1 MRAVAASRLGG
12 WIAVAVGASL
22 VAPSIRPLDPT
33 VRPLADAIALGCL
46 VGGCGFLVAARR
58 PIAAS
63 AFSALPRK
71 RLLARS
77 AVLTAKS
84 AEEEAIWRGLVLGF
98 LVPPLGP
105 HGALAASSALFAVA
119 HVRRLGRRAWT
130 HLTTGL
136 LFGLAYLA
144 TGRIVA
150 AMAAHSTYNVLVGVA
165 MGARADT
172 SVSDTRHDPPRL
184 VASESPSMGPR
195 PMHETIATDSPPLAL
210 LEGVTKSFPSV
221 KALDSIGLEL
231 RSGEIVALLGA
242 NGAGKSTA
250 VSIMLGLRRPDSGRV
265 ELYGCDPREP
275 EARRSVGAVLQD
287 VGFPPGL
294 RVRETVELVRT
305 HYAHAASTDD
315 VLERLEL
322 TSVAGRHAG
331 GLSGGQRRRLAVAL
345 ALAGNPGALFLDE
358 PTAGMDAHARR
369 SLLNDLA
376 AFAAG
381 GGAVLLTT
389 QQLAEAEAIAT
400 RIVVLAAGRI
410 LVEGTLAEVKAR
422 GGLTKVT
429 LRADALPPLPGVGSV
444 DSRGDRHVIYVGDA
458 DAFVT
463 ALVRSGVEFRELH
476 VTPTSLE
483 DAFVTLTE
491 ATE

>member
-1 MRAVAASRLGG
+1 MRAVAVSRLGA
-12 WIAVAVGASL
+12 WTAVAVVASL
-22 VAPSIRPLDPT
+22 VAPSIPPLDPT
-33 VRPLADAIALGCL
+33 VQPLADAIALGCL
-46 VGGCGFLVAARR
+46 AGGCGFLLLARR

-63 AFSALPRK
+63 AFSALSRK

-84 AEEEAIWRGLVLGF
+84 AEEEAIWRGLVLGV

-105 HGALAASSALFAVA
+105 LGALASSSAFFAVA
-119 HVRRLGRRAWT
+119 HVGRLGRRAWT
-130 HLTTGL
+130 HLATGS
-136 LFGLAYLA
+136 LFGMAYLV

-165 MGARADT
+165 VTDRADM
-172 SVSDTRHDPPRL
+172 SVLDTRHGLPRL

-221 KALDSIGLEL
+221 KALDSVGFEL
-231 RSGEIVALLGA
+231 RRGEIVALLGA

-265 ELYGCDPREP
+265 ELYGRDPRETS
-275 EARRSVGAVLQD
+275 ARRSVGAVLQD

-294 RVRETVELVRT
+294 RVRETVELVRA
-305 HYAHAASTDD
+305 HFAHAASSDD
-315 VLERLEL
+315 ILGRLDL
-322 TSVAGRHAG
+322 ASVAGRHAG

-345 ALAGNPGALFLDE
+345 ALAGKPGALFLDE
-358 PTAGMDAHARR
+358 PTAGMDANARR

-376 AFAAG
+376 SFAAG

-400 RIVVLAAGRI
+400 RIVVLAAGRV
-410 LVEGTLAEVKAR
+410 LVEGTVAEVKAR

-429 LRADALPPLPGVGSV
+429 LRAGALPQLPGVGAV
-444 DSRGDRHVIYVGDA
+444 DSAGDRHVIYVDDA

-463 ALVRSGVEFRELH
+463 ALVHSGVEFKELH

-483 DAFVTLTE
+483 DAFVTLTGAAE
-491 ATE
+491 

>member
-1 MRAVAASRLGG
+1 VRTVAVSLLAA
-12 WIAVAVGASL
+12 WIAVAVGVSL
-22 VAPSIRPLDPT
+22 VAPSIPPLDPT
-33 VRPLADAIALGCL
+33 VHPLADAIALGCL
-46 VGGCGFLVAARR
+46 AGGCGFVLLARR
-58 PIAAS
+58 PIPAS
-63 AFSALPRK
+63 AFSALPRT

-77 AVLTAKS
+77 AVLTVKS
-84 AEEEAIWRGLVLGF
+84 AEEEAIWRGLVLGL

-105 HGALAASSALFAVA
+105 LGALVGSSALFAAA
-119 HVRRLGRRAWT
+119 HVGRLRRRAWT
-130 HLTTGL
+130 HLATGT
-136 LFGLAYLA
+136 LFGLAYLL

-165 MGARADT
+165 VGARADM
-172 SVSDTRHDPPRL
+172 SVFDTRHALPRL
-184 VASESPSMGPR
+184 VASESPSMGHR
-195 PMHETIATDSPPLAL
+195 PMHETIATDSSPLAL
-210 LEGVTKSFPSV
+210 LEDVTKWFPSV
-221 KALDSIGLEL
+221 KALDSVQLEL

-265 ELYGCDPREP
+265 ELYGRDPREP
-275 EARRSVGAVLQD
+275 AARRSVGAVLQD

-294 RVRETVELVRT
+294 RVRETVELVRA
-305 HYAHAASTDD
+305 HYPHASSADD
-315 VLERLEL
+315 VLGRLEL

-345 ALAGNPGALFLDE
+345 ALAGNPGTLFLDE
-358 PTAGMDAHARR
+358 PTAGMDANARR
-369 SLLNDLA
+369 SLLGDLA
-376 AFAAG
+376 AFAGG

-389 QQLAEAEAIAT
+389 QQLAEAEAVAT
-400 RIVVLAAGRI
+400 RIVVLAAGRV
-410 LVEGTLAEVKAR
+410 LVEGTVAEVKAR

-429 LRADALPPLPGVGSV
+429 LRAVALPQLPGVGTVESV
-444 DSRGDRHVIYVGDA
+444 GDRHVIYVDDA

-483 DAFVTLTE
+483 DAFVTLTGAVE
-491 ATE
+491 